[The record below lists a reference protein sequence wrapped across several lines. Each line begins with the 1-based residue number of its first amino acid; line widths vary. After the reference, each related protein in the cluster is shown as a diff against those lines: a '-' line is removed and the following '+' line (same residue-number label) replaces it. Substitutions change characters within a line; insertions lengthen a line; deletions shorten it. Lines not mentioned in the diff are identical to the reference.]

1 MGNGKSIGNTM
12 IKINKIRLVRTG
24 ILSML
29 CVFGLAWMVQL
40 LSISVDVMF
49 ICMSAVLLTVSM
61 ILQLWLKERMRW
73 LSLVLETLALLA
85 MIFYTFEMYLPFKYT
100 LFG

>member
-1 MGNGKSIGNTM
+1 MVGDENTM
-12 IKINKIRLVRTG
+12 NKKSKIRLVRTG

-49 ICMSAVLLTVSM
+49 VCMSVVLLTVSM

>member
-1 MGNGKSIGNTM
+1 M
-12 IKINKIRLVRTG
+12 IKINKIMLVRTG

-49 ICMSAVLLTVSM
+49 ICMSVVLLTVSM

>member
-1 MGNGKSIGNTM
+1 MGNGKSIGNMM
-12 IKINKIRLVRTG
+12 IKINKIMLVRTG

-49 ICMSAVLLTVSM
+49 VCMSVVLLTVSM

>member
-1 MGNGKSIGNTM
+1 MVSDENTM
-12 IKINKIRLVRTG
+12 NKKSKIVLVRTV

-49 ICMSAVLLTVSM
+49 VCMSVVLLTVSM

>member
-1 MGNGKSIGNTM
+1 M
-12 IKINKIRLVRTG
+12 IKINKIMLVRTG

-49 ICMSAVLLTVSM
+49 VCMSVVLLTVSM

>member
-1 MGNGKSIGNTM
+1 M

-49 ICMSAVLLTVSM
+49 VCMSVVLLTVSM
-61 ILQLWLKERMRW
+61 ISQLWLKERMRW

>member
-1 MGNGKSIGNTM
+1 M

-49 ICMSAVLLTVSM
+49 VCMSVVLLTVSM
-61 ILQLWLKERMRW
+61 ISQLWLKERMRW

-85 MIFYTFEMYLPFKYT
+85 MIFYAFEMYLPFKYT

>member
-12 IKINKIRLVRTG
+12 IKINKIMLVRTG

-49 ICMSAVLLTVSM
+49 VCMSVVLLTVSM

-85 MIFYTFEMYLPFKYT
+85 IIFYTFEMYLPFKYT

>member
-1 MGNGKSIGNTM
+1 MVSDENTM
-12 IKINKIRLVRTG
+12 NKKSKIVLVRTG

-49 ICMSAVLLTVSM
+49 ICMSVVLLTVSM

>member
-49 ICMSAVLLTVSM
+49 ICMSVVLLTVSM

>member
-1 MGNGKSIGNTM
+1 M

-49 ICMSAVLLTVSM
+49 ICMSVVLLTVSM

>member
-1 MGNGKSIGNTM
+1 MVSDGNTM

-49 ICMSAVLLTVSM
+49 VCMSVVLLTVSM
-61 ILQLWLKERMRW
+61 ISQLWLKERMRW

>member
-1 MGNGKSIGNTM
+1 M
-12 IKINKIRLVRTG
+12 LVRTG

-49 ICMSAVLLTVSM
+49 ICMSVVLLTVSM

>member
-1 MGNGKSIGNTM
+1 MNKKS
-12 IKINKIRLVRTG
+12 KIVLVRTG

-49 ICMSAVLLTVSM
+49 ICMSVVLLTVSM

>member
-1 MGNGKSIGNTM
+1 M
-12 IKINKIRLVRTG
+12 LVRTG

-49 ICMSAVLLTVSM
+49 VCMSVVLLTVSM

>member
-1 MGNGKSIGNTM
+1 M
-12 IKINKIRLVRTG
+12 IKINKIMLVRTG

-49 ICMSAVLLTVSM
+49 VCMSVVLLTVSM

-85 MIFYTFEMYLPFKYT
+85 IIFYTFEMYLPFKYT

>member
-1 MGNGKSIGNTM
+1 MVSDGNTM

-49 ICMSAVLLTVSM
+49 VCMSVVLLTVSM

>member
-1 MGNGKSIGNTM
+1 MVSDENTM
-12 IKINKIRLVRTG
+12 IKINKIMLVRTG

-49 ICMSAVLLTVSM
+49 ICMSVVLLTVSM

>member
-1 MGNGKSIGNTM
+1 M

-49 ICMSAVLLTVSM
+49 VCMSVVLLTVSM

>member
-1 MGNGKSIGNTM
+1 M
-12 IKINKIRLVRTG
+12 LVRTG

-49 ICMSAVLLTVSM
+49 VCMSVVLLTVSM

-73 LSLVLETLALLA
+73 LSLVLEALALLA

>member
-1 MGNGKSIGNTM
+1 LVGDENTM
-12 IKINKIRLVRTG
+12 NKKSKIVLVRTG

-49 ICMSAVLLTVSM
+49 ICMSVVLLTVSM

>member
-1 MGNGKSIGNTM
+1 LVSDENTM
-12 IKINKIRLVRTG
+12 NKKSKIVLVRTV

-49 ICMSAVLLTVSM
+49 VCMSVVLLTVSM

>member
-12 IKINKIRLVRTG
+12 IKINKIMLVRTG

-49 ICMSAVLLTVSM
+49 VCMSVVLLTVSM

>member
-49 ICMSAVLLTVSM
+49 VCMSVVLLTVSM

>member
-1 MGNGKSIGNTM
+1 MNKKS
-12 IKINKIRLVRTG
+12 KIVLVRTG

>member
-1 MGNGKSIGNTM
+1 
-12 IKINKIRLVRTG
+12 
-24 ILSML
+24 ML

-49 ICMSAVLLTVSM
+49 VCMSVVLLTVSM
-61 ILQLWLKERMRW
+61 ISQLWLKERMRW